1 MKEVHLRSW
10 VEPLPVI
17 VPPELAAA
25 AGGHQLVAEALVRR
39 GVANAAEA
47 RAVLDPKQYSPSPPS
62 ALPGMGRAVARI
74 NRALKTGEP
83 ICVWGDFDVDGQTST
98 ALLVT
103 ALRDLGGRVTYH
115 IPLRETEGHGVSLPV
130 LEQIIA
136 GGVRL
141 IVTCDTGISAH
152 DAVAF
157 ARSQRVDVV
166 ITDHHDLPD
175 HLPDAAAIVNP
186 KLLAAGNGTSPLVDL
201 PGVGVAYKLAE
212 ALYERAGRAGEAG
225 KHADLAAL
233 GIIADLALLRGDT
246 RYLAQIGLASL
257 REAHRTGV
265 QALLESAELN
275 PANLNEGH
283 VSFVLAPRLNAAGR
297 LADAGRC
304 VELLT
309 TADLTQARIIAAD
322 LEALNARR
330 KFLTDRVT
338 YEAEAQLKADR
349 SLLDH
354 AALVLA
360 SAYWSAGIIG
370 IVASRLVERYGRPV
384 ALISTE
390 PGQSDAGSMVVGRG
404 SARSVEGVD
413 ISAAITACQGLLLGF
428 GGHPMAAGFTLD
440 PQRISAFRAALS
452 AQVAAQ
458 VAGIPESEG
467 LVIDAV
473 LPLGELSLDLVD
485 DLSRLGPFGPGNPEL
500 VLCAPRLEIR
510 ADRLVGRQE
519 EHRILTVA
527 GETGF
532 AQQVVWWNGGGE
544 QAPQGLFDLAYA
556 ARASTYRGER
566 SVQVEFLA
574 ARPSPGAPVVEI
586 APSDIEVLDFRSTQD
601 VVARLAELRAEGPV
615 TVFGEGELD
624 AVLQCQNR
632 RSLQPAITLAFWTAP
647 SSPSEVRA
655 ALAAVRPE
663 RVALFAVD
671 PGLDGPEP
679 FLRRLAGLV
688 KHVLKARNGR
698 VAVAELAAATAQRE
712 PVIHLGLQ
720 WLAAQGSL
728 IVDEE
733 SDGARSSGDGARSSG
748 GGVLQLAPGSGQ
760 LAPEGVRALAKA
772 RLSAALQETA
782 AFRAHFRTA
791 EKDALIRGYLSG
803 SQADPGLTP
812 VFRPQPPS

>member
-1 MKEVHLRSW
+1 MRSW

-17 VPPELAAA
+17 VSPELAAA
-25 AGGHQLVAEALVRR
+25 LGGHRLVAEALVRR
-39 GVANAAEA
+39 GVVNAAQA
-47 RAVLDPKQYSPSPPS
+47 RAVLDPKLYTPSPSN
-62 ALPGMGRAVARI
+62 ALPGMARAVARI
-74 NRALKTGEP
+74 SRALKTGEP

-103 ALRDLGGRVTYH
+103 TLRDLGGHVTYH
-115 IPLRETEGHGVSLPV
+115 IPLREAEGHGISLPV
-130 LEQIIA
+130 LEQVIA
-136 GGVRL
+136 GGARL

-175 HLPDAAAIVNP
+175 RLPDAAAIVNP
-186 KLLAAGNGTSPLVDL
+186 KLLAAGNRTSPLVDL

-212 ALYERAGRAGEAG
+212 ALYERAGREGEAR

-246 RYLAQIGLASL
+246 RYLAQIGLARL
-257 REAHRTGV
+257 REAQRTGV
-265 QALLESAELN
+265 QALLESAELH

-349 SLLDH
+349 SLLNH

-360 SAYWSAGIIG
+360 SSYWPAGIIG

-390 PGQSDAGSMVVGRG
+390 PGGSDAGSITVGRG

-413 ISAAITACQGLLLGF
+413 ISAAITACQALLLGF
-428 GGHPMAAGFTLD
+428 GGHPMAAGFTID
-440 PQRISAFRAALS
+440 PQRIGAFRAALS
-452 AQVAAQ
+452 AHVAAQ
-458 VAGIPESEG
+458 VAGIPEPEG

-473 LPLGELSLDLVD
+473 LPLDELSLDLVD

-510 ADRLVGRQE
+510 ANRPVGRQE

-544 QAPQGLFDLAYA
+544 QAPQGLFDLAYTA
-556 ARASTYRGER
+556 HASTYRGER

-574 ARPSPGAPVVEI
+574 ARPSPGAPVVEA
-586 APSDIEVLDFRSTQD
+586 APAEIEVLDFRGTQD
-601 VVARLAELRAEGPV
+601 AAARLAELRAEGPV

-624 AVLQCQNR
+624 TALECQDR

-647 SSPSEVRA
+647 SSPNEVRA

-688 KHVLKARNGR
+688 KYVLKARNGR
-698 VAVAELAAATAQRE
+698 VDAAELAAAMAQRE
-712 PVIHLGLQ
+712 LVIHLGLQ
-720 WLAAQGSL
+720 WLATQGRL
-728 IVDEE
+728 TVGEE

-748 GGVLQLAPGSGQ
+748 DGVLQLTAGSGQ
-760 LAPEGVRALAKA
+760 LAPEAARALAAA

-782 AFRAHFRTA
+782 AFRTHFRTA
-791 EKDALIRGYLSG
+791 DKDALIRGYLSG
-803 SQADPGLTP
+803 SQADPARTLIFG
-812 VFRPQPPS
+812 PQPSS